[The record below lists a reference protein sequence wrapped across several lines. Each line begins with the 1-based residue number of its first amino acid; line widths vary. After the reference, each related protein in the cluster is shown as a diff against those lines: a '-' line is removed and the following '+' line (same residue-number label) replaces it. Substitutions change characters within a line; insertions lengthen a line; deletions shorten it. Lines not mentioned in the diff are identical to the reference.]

1 MKKEFNAQITVAGV
15 TYDLPKITTAQYLEY
30 CDVREPIASETHQLY
45 TRKDFY
51 AMADQLVSLYG
62 ARFTREELLGDDGL
76 TPGEVIVHFSMIE
89 TVLMNQVNDSITVMK
104 ENFTPGT

>member
-1 MKKEFNAQITVAGV
+1 MAEFNAKITVAGV
-15 TYDLPKITTAQYLEY
+15 THDLPKVTTEQYLEY
-30 CDVREPIASETHQLY
+30 CDVREPIAADGHQLY

-51 AMADQLVSLYG
+51 AMADQLVKLYG
-62 ARFTREELLGDDGL
+62 DKFTREELLGADGL
-76 TPGEVIVHFSMIE
+76 TPGEVIVNFSMIE

>member
-1 MKKEFNAQITVAGV
+1 MKEFNANITVAGV
-15 TYDLPKITTAQYLEY
+15 TYDLPKVTTAQYLEY
-30 CDVREPIASETHQLY
+30 CDVREPIAADDHQLY

-51 AMADQLVSLYG
+51 AMADQLVKLYG
-62 ARFTREELLGDDGL
+62 NKFTRDDLLGADGL

-104 ENFTPGT
+104 ENFTTGT

>member
-1 MKKEFNAQITVAGV
+1 MAEFNAKITVAGV
-15 TYDLPKITTAQYLEY
+15 TYDLPKVTTEQYLEY
-30 CDVREPIASETHQLY
+30 CDVREPIAADGHQLY
-45 TRKDFY
+45 TRQDFY
-51 AMADQLVSLYG
+51 AMADQLVKLYG
-62 ARFTREELLGDDGL
+62 DKFTREELLGADGL

>member
-1 MKKEFNAQITVAGV
+1 MAEFNAKITVAGK
-15 TYDLPKITTAQYLEY
+15 TYDLPKVSTEQYLEY
-30 CDVREPIASETHQLY
+30 CDVREPIAADGHQLY

-51 AMADQLVSLYG
+51 AMADQLVKLYG
-62 ARFTREELLGDDGL
+62 EKFTREELLGAEGL

-89 TVLMNQVNDSITVMK
+89 TVLMNQVNDSIAIIK

>member
-1 MKKEFNAQITVAGV
+1 MKEFNAKITVAGE

-30 CDVREPIASETHQLY
+30 CDVREPIASDGHQLY

-51 AMADQLVSLYG
+51 AMADQLVKLYG
-62 ARFTREELLGDDGL
+62 NKFTREELLGEEGL
-76 TPGEVIVHFSMIE
+76 TPGEVIVQFSMIE
-89 TVLMNQVNDSITVMK
+89 TVLMSQVNDSITVMK